1 MKVLKVVFEI
11 PLADKNAV
19 DRLRRAAELVA
30 GFTQQ
35 LSEGGFPCSLRE
47 ETLVIRPGRG

>member
-19 DRLRRAAELVA
+19 QQMREMHDVLASLTRTLEAA
-30 GFTQQ
+30 GFK
-35 LSEGGFPCSLRE
+35 GSLRE
-47 ETLVIRPGRG
+47 ETIVMRPGRG